1 MVVAA
6 TSPART
12 MTGPHTVTIE
22 VTPKE
27 RRQVVEA
34 LETAAD
40 RKDEQDQPGVADQ
53 LRGLARRI
61 DR

>member
-1 MVVAA
+1 M
-6 TSPART
+6 S
-12 MTGPHTVTIE
+12 GPHTVTIE

-27 RRQVVEA
+27 RRQIIEA
-34 LETAAD
+34 LQTAAEQ
-40 RKDEQDQPGVADQ
+40 RDEQDQPGVADQ

>member
-1 MVVAA
+1 
-6 TSPART
+6 